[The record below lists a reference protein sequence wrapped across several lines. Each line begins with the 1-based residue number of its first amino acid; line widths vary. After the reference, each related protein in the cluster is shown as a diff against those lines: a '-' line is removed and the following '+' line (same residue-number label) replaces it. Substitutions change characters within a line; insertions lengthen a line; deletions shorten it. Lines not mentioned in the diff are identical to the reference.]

1 MDAMGIIS
9 WIILG
14 GLAGWIASKITGN
27 DARMG
32 VGWNIVVGI
41 IGAFIGGWIMSLFGT
56 VGVSGFNVWSF
67 LVALLGAVIL
77 LAIVNALTGKKNYH
91 PNT

>member
-1 MDAMGIIS
+1 
-9 WIILG
+9 
-14 GLAGWIASKITGN
+14 
-27 DARMG
+27 
-32 VGWNIVVGI
+32 
-41 IGAFIGGWIMSLFGT
+41 MSLFGT